1 METQAFKK
9 ERKEENLKERIRNDQ
24 KIYDTGRNA
33 IKPETTIDTLARLT
47 KIAGET
53 TQVYK
58 NLLEAIGG
66 VKRLSGTIG
75 KNENVV
81 PSASEIANN
90 LGYAIEG
97 ISVPK
102 RA

>member
-9 ERKEENLKERIRNDQ
+9 KERPEERMRNDQ

-33 IKPETTIDTLARLT
+33 IKPETTIDTLARLI
-47 KIAGET
+47 KITGE

-58 NLLEAIGG
+58 NLVKAIRG
-66 VKRLSGTIG
+66 VKQLSDTIG

-90 LGYAIEG
+90 LAYSIKDLSETKGKA
-97 ISVPK
+97 
-102 RA
+102 